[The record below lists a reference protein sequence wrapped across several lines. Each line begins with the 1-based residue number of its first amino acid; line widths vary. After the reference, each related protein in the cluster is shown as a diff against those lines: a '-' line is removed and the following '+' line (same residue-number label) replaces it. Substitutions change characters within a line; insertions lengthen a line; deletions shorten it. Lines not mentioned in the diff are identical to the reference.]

1 MNLTLAPMT
10 PRQSR
15 MLALLLLL
23 AVLAA
28 AVAAIAIPAMQLHAH
43 YQSAIDQR
51 VDRLSREQR
60 IISMAPAL
68 QKQMVQLQQ
77 LNPARF
83 YLRNNNP
90 VLAAAEIQENAKH
103 LIDANG
109 GKLLSMNILP
119 PKDEGQLTR
128 VGVNVQLTAGLDG
141 VEKLFYGLETATP
154 YLFINNLSIRTIN
167 AYTPPNGTAPPL
179 QLQVQFD
186 LSGFA
191 RKKAV

>member
-83 YLRNNNP
+83 YLRNSNP

>member
-23 AVLAA
+23 AALAA

>member
-28 AVAAIAIPAMQLHAH
+28 AVAAIAIPAMQLHAY

-51 VDRLSREQR
+51 VDRLSREQH

>member
-43 YQSAIDQR
+43 YQAAIDQR

-167 AYTPPNGTAPPL
+167 AYTPPNGPAPPL

-191 RKKAV
+191 RKKSA

>member
-15 MLALLLLL
+15 LLALLLLL
-23 AVLAA
+23 AVVLAA
-28 AVAAIAIPAMQLHAH
+28 LAAIALPALQLHAH

-51 VDRLSREQR
+51 VDRLAREQR
-60 IISMAPAL
+60 VISMAPKL
-68 QKQMVQLQQ
+68 QQQMVELQR

-83 YLRNNNP
+83 YLRNDNP
-90 VLAAAEIQENAKH
+90 VLAAAEIQENAKR

-119 PKDEGQLTR
+119 PKDEDSLTR
-128 VGVNVQLTAGLDG
+128 VGVNVQLTGGLEG
-141 VEKLFYGLETATP
+141 VEKLLYSLETATP
-154 YLFINNLSIRTIN
+154 YLFVNNLSIRTIN
-167 AYTPPNGTAPPL
+167 AYVPPNAAAPPL

-186 LSGFA
+186 LTGYV